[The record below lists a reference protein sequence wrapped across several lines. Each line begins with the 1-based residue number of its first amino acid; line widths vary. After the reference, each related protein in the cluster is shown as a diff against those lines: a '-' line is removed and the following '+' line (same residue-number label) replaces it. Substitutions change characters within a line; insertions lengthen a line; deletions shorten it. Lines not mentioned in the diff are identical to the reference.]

1 MSKATVEKCC
11 HVSASKTKNVFR
23 YASGF
28 EEELLRYEV
37 SATMD
42 RMIAE
47 VSRVDERAV
56 VAELQQRIVSLELEN
71 AYLRSMLGPVA
82 PKRRGH
88 KRRRVH
94 LQRPPA
100 DSETAN
106 AATRNWRNAFL
117 KIPRDAPPVPFQ
129 MPPPPTVPPEA
140 APH

>member
-1 MSKATVEKCC
+1 MPLLMLTSRLRPPGSSSPAFFGALFALIKPVIPAKTLSKFV
-11 HVSASKTKNVFR
+11 
-23 YASGF
+23 
-28 EEELLRYEV
+28 
-37 SATMD
+37 
-42 RMIAE
+42 
-47 VSRVDERAV
+47 
-56 VAELQQRIVSLELEN
+56 
-71 AYLRSMLGPVA
+71 MLGPVA

>member
-1 MSKATVEKCC
+1 MSKVTVERCC
-11 HVSASKTKNVFR
+11 QVSASETENVFR
-23 YASGF
+23 YANGF
-28 EEELLRYEV
+28 KEELLRYEV

-47 VSRVDERAV
+47 VSGVDD
-56 VAELQQRIVSLELEN
+56 QPTI
-71 AYLRSMLGPVA
+71 A
-82 PKRRGH
+82 PAAPQKRRQ